1 MVIGVSIFSLI
12 YDLYKMATNFRKI
25 TQILPLPIEPVPE
38 HIQEAT
44 NLVSKKATLSHQLF
58 NTPKDTEFLLQE
70 ERTFSQQTAGFFGAV
85 IHKTTPYKN
94 FSKPQMCYPT

>member
-1 MVIGVSIFSLI
+1 MLIGSLI
-12 YDLYKMATNFRKI
+12 FFFIYEAYKIWYNMRNI
-25 TQILPLPIEPVPE
+25 TQNLPLPIERVPE

-70 ERTFSQQTAGFFGAV
+70 ERTFSQQTACFFGAV

-94 FSKPQMCYPT
+94 FPIQQMC